1 MAEFEDFSSN
11 TPVITATDYDKI
23 KIKSGEAA
31 TTENF
36 NRSVVDSINRDIKME
51 AAMTYMARSSSLFTT
66 NNTRFLSHCEGQG
79 IDVIGLQAPELTT
92 KPEDVFLDDSTFIGA
107 AWPQRAATNMM
118 SYGSADSALKTLTG
132 WTVNVTDGLK
142 ANVTAAAETYLQVST
157 MDIYDD
163 IVPGDVTITSP
174 VIPLTG
180 IENALN
186 KVSGGFT
193 LTTSSNMVSTA
204 TEVQYRFKIL
214 ASDQVT
220 QVASHD
226 TSIIKGS
233 YDGVV
238 GIENIDVPSSG
249 KYFQV
254 QMTVRFKNSD
264 SRALFTFKNVMVQAG
279 GILSPYTTT
288 TRQQCTCEYK
298 NIIQPSLGNI
308 SLLNWSIY
316 KPYSLATH
324 AGPIGPAFISMGNV
338 KIGGV
343 HRSKDGTNLVFSLY
357 IYDDGNVTYSD
368 EFTVPNQYLGEYLL
382 NCLRIR
388 PQEENPEK
396 SIVEYAII
404 AGPEIYS
411 AQLLIDTSK
420 VTKGD
425 IILGTDRINADYFN
439 GPVTEVRYDQEWIN
453 DIELYIISLAKKA
466 FSFKKSNDLGAA
478 DAGESVQDVLDKVGV
493 NLILN
498 PTARLA
504 YIGWNDYNKEF
515 FSPVHNDTYAGNCFL
530 WVGTPAEESR
540 VYSDTIG
547 IKPSQLYTFRAVM
560 YSQEGSSGEAGIGIT
575 WYNTEGAEISTTKTN
590 ITHVY
595 QPKYVSTAAVA
606 PADAV
611 SAKVFMYA
619 MPNLN
624 TLRLTWSKLKFEMGD
639 ATLFS
644 DDSGA
649 GYALY
654 Y

>member
-226 TSIIKGS
+226 TSVIKGS

-264 SRALFTFKNVMVQAG
+264 SRALFTFKNV
-279 GILSPYTTT
+279 
-288 TRQQCTCEYK
+288 
-298 NIIQPSLGNI
+298 IQPNLGNI

-324 AGPIGPAFISMGNV
+324 SGPIGPAFISMGNV

-624 TLRLTWSKLKFEMGD
+624 TLRLTWSRLKFEMGD